1 MLEKNVIPLFFGGYL
16 LFGGL
21 AYSIFLSLLY
31 LMSTLGG
38 ATRAGGMITLRKM
51 NRFVSSS
58 DVVLWHGMSM
68 VVVLIQ
74 IVFTR

>member
-1 MLEKNVIPLFFGGYL
+1 MKDYVQ
-16 LFGGL
+16 
-21 AYSIFLSLLY
+21 LLY

-58 DVVLWHGMSM
+58 DVVLWHGLTM

-74 IVFTR
+74 FFREDMTNATFYDFYRL